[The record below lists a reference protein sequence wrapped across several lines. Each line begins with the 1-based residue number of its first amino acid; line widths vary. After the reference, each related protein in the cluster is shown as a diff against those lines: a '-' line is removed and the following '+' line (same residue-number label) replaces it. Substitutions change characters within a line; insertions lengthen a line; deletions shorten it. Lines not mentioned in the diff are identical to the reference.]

1 MLFKIFACDLR
12 PLSRMNGTK
21 YAFMIMILLSSVY
34 SLKKK
39 KKKLKELCIQ
49 YDAQEVYIYFT
60 SKRLNMTY
68 RYVVK

>member
-1 MLFKIFACDLR
+1 MLFEIFACDLR

-39 KKKLKELCIQ
+39 KK
-49 YDAQEVYIYFT
+49 EV
-60 SKRLNMTY
+60 KRIMHS
-68 RYVVK
+68 V